1 MKDIKILIFTGAG
14 VSAESGVETFRTDSN
29 GLWFN
34 HKIEDV
40 ATPEGWKK
48 DREKV
53 LNFYNERRRQLK
65 EVEPNSAHKIIADLE
80 KEFNVTVVTQNVD
93 DLHERG
99 GSKNVLHLHGELKK
113 VRSTIDPTLIY
124 DWLEDC
130 KIGDK
135 CEKGSQLRP
144 HVVWFGEDLDNSITK
159 KAAKIASEVDVCII
173 VGTSMNVAP
182 ANMIP
187 SLTKETCL
195 LYYVDPS
202 DNWEPP
208 TFRKSFYT
216 HIKEPATIGM
226 DIVRKELID
235 MFKF

>member
-53 LNFYNERRRQLK
+53 LNFYNERRKQLK

-80 KEFNVTVVTQNVD
+80 KEFETTVITQNVD

-99 GSKNVLHLHGELKK
+99 GSKNILHLHGELKK
-113 VRSTIDPTLIY
+113 VRSTLDPTLVY
-124 DWLEDC
+124 DWSEDC
-130 KIGDK
+130 NIGDK

-144 HVVWFGEDLDNSITK
+144 HVVWFYEDLDNSITE
-159 KAAKIASEVDVCII
+159 KAVKIASEVDVCII

-187 SLTKETCL
+187 LLTKGDCL

-202 DNWEPP
+202 DNWLPP
-208 TFRKSFYT
+208 KQKRPFYT
-216 HIKEPATIGM
+216 HVKEPATIGM
-226 DIVRKELID
+226 EIVKNELIEI
-235 MFKF
+235 FKN

>member
-14 VSAESGVETFRTDSN
+14 VSAESGVETFRTDTN
-29 GLWFN
+29 GLWLN
-34 HKIEDV
+34 HKVEDI
-40 ATPEGWKK
+40 ATPDGWKK

-65 EVEPNSAHKIIADLE
+65 SVKPNLAHEIITKLE
-80 KEFNVTVVTQNVD
+80 KEFDVTVITQNVD
-93 DLHERG
+93 DLHERA
-99 GSKNVLHLHGELKK
+99 GSKNVIHLHGELTK
-113 VRSTIDPTLIY
+113 VRSTLDTNLVY

-130 KIGDK
+130 NIGDK

-144 HVVWFGEDLDNSITK
+144 HVVWFFEELDHKITK
-159 KAAKIASEVDVCII
+159 SASEIASQVDVCII

-187 SLTKETCL
+187 HLTKEKCL

-202 DNWEPP
+202 DNWEVPKS
-208 TFRKSFYT
+208 RQSFYT
-216 HIKEPATIGM
+216 HIKERATIGM
-226 DIVRKELID
+226 GKVRNELIEI
-235 MFKF
+235 FKY